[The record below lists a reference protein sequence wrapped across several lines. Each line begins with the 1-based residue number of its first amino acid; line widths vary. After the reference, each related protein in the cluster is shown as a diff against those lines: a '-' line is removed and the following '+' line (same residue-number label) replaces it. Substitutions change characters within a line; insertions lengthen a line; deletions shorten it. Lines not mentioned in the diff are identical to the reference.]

1 MGLKGNTGVG
11 SFLQALRAA
20 NSDYLFGRLLRS
32 FLRFGRWVNLLW
44 RRLIDNEG
52 IIDRG
57 ISSKSLRVLFITS
70 KRRTQ

>member
-1 MGLKGNTGVG
+1 MGLKGSTGVG
-11 SFLQALRAA
+11 SFLQALRDA
-20 NSDYLFGRLLRS
+20 NSDYLFGRLLQS
-32 FLRFGRWVNLLW
+32 SLRFGRWINLLW

-57 ISSKSLRVLFITS
+57 ISSKSLRVLFVTG